1 VENDCNASYFPK
13 LQVSSTSITFTGNT
27 LGQAQTSAILV
38 GNSGAG
44 QLAFTVSVT
53 FPATETQTSWLSVT
67 PASGNAN
74 TMISIVAN
82 PATLQP
88 GQYLATIT
96 INAGSAGSATIPL
109 TFNVG
114 AQGVTIQSIVS
125 SATLQAGAIT
135 PNSFATIFGANLS
148 GTKVQ
153 VVFDGY
159 PATVVFDSAGQIN
172 LLVPAVLGTGGRVGV
187 YVTVDGNVSNTFAV
201 SLVPNA
207 PGIFT
212 PGILNQNN
220 TVNLATQ
227 PASVGDFVQIFLTG
241 LATPV
246 AGPVTVNIGNQMN
259 LPAAYAGAVAS
270 INGLEQVNVQIPAA
284 LTFSGNST
292 SLAICIPGPGTQPIC
307 SNSVSLYMH

>member
-1 VENDCNASYFPK
+1 VENDCNANYFPK
-13 LQVSSTSITFTGNT
+13 LLVSSTSITLTGSS
-27 LGQAQTSAILV
+27 LGVAQSSAIVV

-44 QLAFTVSVT
+44 QIAFTVSVT
-53 FPATETQTSWLSVT
+53 FPAGETQTSWLSVT
-67 PASGNAN
+67 PTSGNGN

-82 PATLQP
+82 PAALQP

-96 INAGSAGSATIPL
+96 INAGTAGSATIPL

-114 AQGVTIQSIVS
+114 AEGVTIQSIVN
-125 SATLQAGAIT
+125 SATLLTGAIT
-135 PNSFATIFGANLS
+135 PDSFATIFGANLS
-148 GTKVQ
+148 GTNVQ
-153 VVFDGY
+153 ALFNGY
-159 PATVVFDSAGQIN
+159 PATVDYDSAGQIN
-172 LLVPAVLGTGGRVGV
+172 LLVPSALGTGGQAGV
-187 YVTVDGNVSNTFAV
+187 YLTVDGNVSNTFVV
-201 SLVPNA
+201 SLTANA
-207 PGIFT
+207 PAIFT

-246 AGPVTVNIGNQMN
+246 AGPLTVDIGNQMN
-259 LPAAYAGAVAS
+259 LLAAYAGVSS

-292 SLAICIPGPGTQPIC
+292 SLSICIPGTGSQPIC
-307 SNSVSLYMH
+307 SNSVSLFMH